1 MWGLGLEKG
10 SELGSDH
17 SRAKPSKGTARA
29 QELGF
34 PLDLSSVSIIAPRR
48 PAGHNLKARD
58 N

>member
-1 MWGLGLEKG
+1 MEKG

-29 QELGF
+29 QKLGF

-48 PAGHNLKARD
+48 PAGHSLKARD
-58 N
+58 S